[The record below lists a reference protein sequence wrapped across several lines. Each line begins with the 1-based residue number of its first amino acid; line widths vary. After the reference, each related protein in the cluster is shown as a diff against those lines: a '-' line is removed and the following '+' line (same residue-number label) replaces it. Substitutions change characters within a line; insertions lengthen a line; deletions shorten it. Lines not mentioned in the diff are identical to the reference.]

1 VRHLVSEQ
9 AAGEPGHGEGHAGV
23 RHGSVTRLV
32 GHRFEGLVDGARR
45 RMADS
50 LGAEEFAA
58 RRAAGKA
65 ADVRS
70 LIDMALT
77 DLAGEA

>member
-1 VRHLVSEQ
+1 
-9 AAGEPGHGEGHAGV
+9 
-23 RHGSVTRLV
+23 
-32 GHRFEGLVDGARR
+32 
-45 RMADS
+45 MADS

-77 DLAGEA
+77 DLAGDA